1 MIGRF
6 QPFHK
11 GHLLLAKQIF
21 GDCEEL
27 IIAVGSAQF
36 NYMFKEPFTAGE
48 RIVMIHESLMESSFD
63 LCRCYIIP
71 IENEENNATW
81 FAHMRSMVPSFDV
94 LYSGNEFVLN
104 LIGKQIEIRSPVFI
118 KREKYN
124 GSYIRELMTKND
136 DWKKLVPTSV
146 STLIEQLRGV
156 ERVKM
161 LQKMQTNGFYN
172 MRRYPVT
179 K

>member
-1 MIGRF
+1 
-6 QPFHK
+6 
-11 GHLLLAKQIF
+11 
-21 GDCEEL
+21 
-27 IIAVGSAQF
+27 
-36 NYMFKEPFTAGE
+36 
-48 RIVMIHESLMESSFD
+48 
-63 LCRCYIIP
+63 
-71 IENEENNATW
+71 
-81 FAHMRSMVPSFDV
+81 MVPSFNV

-104 LIGKQIEIRSPVFI
+104 LIGKQIEIRRTVFI